1 MNKILAGTIRFL
13 NGLFAFVLVAG
24 GTAIGAEYGGVLG
37 QYVGRSVKY
46 GGVLGGEAAG
56 AFVGFLGGLVIALII
71 CGFLALFIEIRSE
84 LIKIRG
90 ILEKKPQG
98 TLHEPSFNRRDGL

>member
-24 GTAIGAEYGGVLG
+24 GTAIGAE
-37 QYVGRSVKY
+37 Y

>member
-1 MNKILAGTIRFL
+1 MNKFLAGTIRFL
-13 NGLFAFVLVAG
+13 NGLLAFVLIVG
-24 GTAIGAEYGGVLG
+24 GASIGAGYGM
-37 QYVGRSVKY
+37 
-46 GGVLGGEAAG
+46 VLGGEAAG